1 MVMKKFKITLDK
13 KDHFRA
19 LLSDTLPFDTP
30 IIFSNDGLYVNTIK
44 TEKNSDVME
53 YGPIQAFYA
62 KIINPMRDIDNPNKL
77 SRKNK
82 QSSPYKYKIVKDS
95 YNFRVLSLIHP
106 RSQINYCEFYKEYSP
121 IIFHNVAKSKFSIRK
136 PTKVSSSFFIKSSD
150 ISGKY
155 KKSNVNIKESELTQ
169 KYSASYFSYDGY
181 NRLYKFFNSI
191 KFYEHEKKYSTMWS
205 LDVSHCFD
213 SIYTHSISWAIKEK
227 EYIRCHLAYP
237 SQFVQEL
244 DTLMQRSN
252 NNETNGIPIGSEF
265 SRVFAEL
272 IFQRI
277 DLDIEKD
284 LKEKFNWEYGIDYI
298 ILRYVD
304 DYILFTHHEDQA
316 LEITK
321 TVSLNLNNYNLHL
334 NNQKLVKLQRP
345 FCTKKTSM
353 ITRVNE
359 LLMSLEDKIISE
371 ANEIIKIKN
380 IKFKH
385 ILYKEFINKTKS
397 ICLEN
402 SSNYGEVSSYII
414 SSLCYLAEKITNH
427 YTLEEIKKY
436 DEMATTIR
444 LKDALFIISDLIIF
458 YYSVHPNISSS
469 YKTAKTIILLDEYLG
484 KINQDYQN
492 IFRTKVTYS
501 AENLYIPLGKVAPTK
516 KDNVAIEKLNFIL
529 STTFFGDN
537 YLIGTKAFQDIL
549 NDEEIDYFTII
560 SCLFYFRKRHSY
572 QKIKIEL
579 EKIIKKKVTKKVDLL
594 QNSQQAHLFL
604 DVMSCPFV
612 TEKTRREIYCDF
624 LKRNY
629 PTMTRS
635 HVEIQNDLQI
645 LLSTYWFVN
654 WYSHDLLTMI
664 ERKELKVTY

>member
-1 MVMKKFKITLDK
+1 MKKLKIILDK

-30 IIFSNDGLYVNTIK
+30 IIFSNDGLYINTNKI
-44 TEKNSDVME
+44 EKSSDIIE
-53 YGPIQAFYA
+53 YNPIQAFYA
-62 KIINPMRDIDNPNKL
+62 KIINPIRDIGNENKL
-77 SRKNK
+77 SRKKK

-106 RSQINYCEFYKEYSP
+106 RAQINYCEFYKKYAP
-121 IIFHNVAKSKFSIRK
+121 VIFYNVSKSNFSIRR
-136 PTKVSSSFFIKSSD
+136 PTKVSSSFFIKSND

-155 KKSNVNIKESELTQ
+155 KNSNINLKKSELTQ
-169 KYSASYFSYDGY
+169 KYSSSYFSYDGY

-191 KFYEHEKKYSTMWS
+191 KFYDYEKKYSTMWT

-213 SIYTHSISWAIKEK
+213 SIYTHSISWAVKEK
-227 EYIRCHLAYP
+227 EYIRSHLDYS

-265 SRVFAEL
+265 SRVFSEL

-277 DLDIEKD
+277 DLDIEAELKD
-284 LKEKFNWEYGIDYI
+284 KFNFEYGVDYI

-316 LEITK
+316 LDITK

-359 LLMSLEDKIISE
+359 LLMSLEENIVSE
-371 ANEIIKIKN
+371 ANDIIQIKS

-385 ILYKEFINKTKS
+385 VLYKDFINKTKS

-414 SSLCYLAEKITNH
+414 SSLCALSEKITEY
-427 YTLEEIKKY
+427 YTREEIERY
-436 DEMATTIR
+436 EEIDTTIR
-444 LKDALFIISDLIIF
+444 LKDALFLIGELIIF
-458 YYSVHPNISSS
+458 YYSVNPNISSS
-469 YKTAKTIILLDEYLG
+469 YKTAKTIILVDEYLG

-492 IFRTKVTYS
+492 IFRTKVTYA
-501 AENLYIPLGKVAPTK
+501 AENLYIPLGKNIPTK

-537 YLIGTKAFQDIL
+537 YLIGTKAFQEIL
-549 NDEEIDYFTII
+549 NDEDLDYFTII

-572 QKIKIEL
+572 QKIKIDL
-579 EKIIKKKVTKKVDLL
+579 EKIIKKKITKKVDLL

-612 TEKTRREIYCDF
+612 TEKTRREIYHDF
-624 LKRNY
+624 LKSNY
-629 PTMTRS
+629 PTINRS
-635 HVEIQNDLQI
+635 HMEIQSDLQT